1 MNQWHFWNLVDYT
14 LLGEELEGTCKGR
27 NPGCWVNISRI
38 KTKHSIEMRFHKIH
52 YNHKNWK
59 DKYVFQNR
67 DISVHSEIPCVTSDF
82 SHFTHSEYRKRIEEY
97 PDHAAM
103 LIT

>member
-1 MNQWHFWNLVDYT
+1 
-14 LLGEELEGTCKGR
+14 
-27 NPGCWVNISRI
+27 
-38 KTKHSIEMRFHKIH
+38 MRFHKIH

-67 DISVHSEIPCVTSDF
+67 DISLQSEISCVTSNF
-82 SHFTHSEYRKRIEEY
+82 IHFIHSEYRKSIEEY